1 MFFVSILCRIN
12 FFVNNIFYF
21 YYSFFP
27 SNIIVG
33 NVLDGVLKYQK
44 RLSLPL
50 GLSGE
55 DRVIFTPL
63 YLDGSGLGMMT
74 TISTAVF
81 SIKNDTQKG
90 ELIGVAGMDIVISL
104 LQQQYPVQEM
114 GVFGHAFAINNN
126 GLFLMHP
133 KFKDQTGYL
142 PDPATVYLDEV
153 ELTTDKMKGIQL
165 KEAMINGKTDCM
177 NAEADWLFPKLT
189 NRRVVRLNN
198 TYCYQPMKGTPF
210 YAGVSMPQQNKIQMV
225 ANKEKSED
233 YRTSGIEALNSSNPN
248 VIVEIAEWSFCNFTT
263 EAEKLQPASKKYY
276 PTAKD
281 LYEYLKKATSADIK
295 DNCKE
300 EMLLTLLLSAS
311 VVSNFTKENWSEGQL
326 REHSITDAYV
336 ITSAGFTYMLRSGTS
351 DKSRPVERD
360 IFDEIRFIHP
370 ASFFQKEFHDH
381 LTFSVTTRH
390 GMPQELKTGNNNNS
404 SSNTAPVPSEEGY
417 GNVAIGSSVYM
428 PNQDT
433 MLAVVGMTVTPSF
446 MQKILQETAQNLTST
461 SPSPKNCS
469 EDSLAHH
476 RCYIID
482 ENGYVVT
489 SNRGLYKTGYF
500 IGYFEGYLL
509 EHLTNIGI
517 FDIRRYND
525 TQADC
530 PPKGSKDSVS
540 SSPGNILRTFYYNSF
555 KFIYSVCTHVITVSW
570 WIVSSII
577 IASVNMVSGGD
588 IKNVGCTKTIEIYL
602 LKNRSISIKNG
613 LFQSTANCNQS
624 YTIESIAGTN
634 LAHIMIEDLCV
645 NGTQCPLFSKNNE
658 PKQNDDLSICQQPL
672 RYRRALSE
680 CYKLNGTFPQECSY
694 INENKEPNITIYI
707 IVFVSICVA
716 IIIALVFNM
725 YFRKYFHGRCC

>member
-1 MFFVSILCRIN
+1 
-12 FFVNNIFYF
+12 
-21 YYSFFP
+21 
-27 SNIIVG
+27 
-33 NVLDGVLKYQK
+33 
-44 RLSLPL
+44 
-50 GLSGE
+50 
-55 DRVIFTPL
+55 
-63 YLDGSGLGMMT
+63 MMT

-81 SIKNDTQKG
+81 SIKNGTQKG

-165 KEAMINGKTDCM
+165 KEAMINGETDCM

-225 ANKEKSED
+225 ANKDKSD
-233 YRTSGIEALNSSNPN
+233 GYFMSGIEALNPTNPN
-248 VIVEIAEWSFCNFTT
+248 VVVEIAEWSFCNFTT
-263 EAEKLQPASKKYY
+263 EAEKLQPASIKYY

-281 LYEYLKKATSADIK
+281 LYQYLKNTTRKDIK
-295 DNCKE
+295 EICKE

-311 VVSNFTKENWSEGQL
+311 VVSNFTKENWSVKQL
-326 REHSITDAYV
+326 GKHKIIDAYV
-336 ITSAGFTYMLRSGTS
+336 ITSAGFTYTIHTGAA
-351 DKSRPVERD
+351 DKSTPVERD
-360 IFDEIRFIHP
+360 IFNEIRFIHP
-370 ASFFQKEFHDH
+370 ASFYQKEFHNQ

-390 GMPQELKTGNNNNS
+390 GMPQELSTENNNN
-404 SSNTAPVPSEEGY
+404 NTAVEGY
-417 GNVAIGSSVYM
+417 GKVAIGSSIYM

-433 MLAVVGMTVTPSF
+433 ILAVVGMTVTPSF
-446 MQKILQETAQNLTST
+446 MQNILQESAQNLTS
-461 SPSPKNCS
+461 SINCS
-469 EDSLAHH
+469 EDPSAYH

-489 SNRGLYKTGYF
+489 NNRGLYRTGYF

-509 EHLTNIGI
+509 EHLVSMGI

-530 PPKGSKDSVS
+530 PPKENKDSVS
-540 SSPGNILRTFYYNSF
+540 SSPGSILKTFYYNAF
-555 KFIYSVCTHVITVSW
+555 TFVYSACTRALTASW
-570 WIVSSII
+570 WIISSLIM
-577 IASVNMVSGGD
+577 ASVSMVSGRN
-588 IKNVGCTKTIEIYL
+588 IKNVSCTKTIEIYL
-602 LKNRSISIKNG
+602 LKNRSISIQDG
-613 LFQSTANCNQS
+613 LFQSTVNCNQS
-624 YTIESIAGTN
+624 YTIESITGTN
-634 LAHIMIEDLCV
+634 LALIVIEDRCI

-658 PKQNDDLSICQQPL
+658 PKQNDDLSVCQQPI
-672 RYRRALSE
+672 RYRRALPQ
-680 CYKLNGTFPQECSY
+680 CYKLNGTFPRQCSY

-725 YFRKYFHGRCC
+725 YFRKYFHGKCC